1 MPSYPRFLLTE
12 RRWLA
17 SGFLLFGGS
26 SFGQTFFISL
36 FSADIRAEH
45 GLSHGAF
52 ASLFMVATLAGALTL
67 TRIGR
72 MVDVL
77 PARTV
82 VLVTVPLL
90 ALGAVAM
97 AWATHPAVLLAALF
111 ALRLFGQ
118 GLMSHTA
125 FTLTGRWFDRERGRA
140 TSVATLGLNTA
151 EAALPLLVVG
161 VVALTGWRETWWLVA
176 AGLMVL
182 LWPLAALTGRDR
194 VPDTGPGARGAR
206 TAVGWTRRAALRDPV
221 LHLLLPVM
229 AAPALIGNT
238 VFFHQAHLVES
249 RDWAPALFASAFAV
263 YAALTVV
270 FNLVGGFLVDRFTAL
285 RMTPLFL
292 LPLACGLLVLS
303 VAQGPWSVFAF
314 MALYGVTNG
323 LSLGMFG
330 AVWPEVYGV
339 RHLGSIR
346 SVVVAVLVFAS
357 AAGPGVAG
365 LLIDAAVPFSAQIAV
380 LGAYC
385 LAASAVAV
393 RVVRAVR
400 TRERARADDGIG
412 DGVGADG

>member
-1 MPSYPRFLLTE
+1 MPSYPRFLVTE

-17 SGFLLFGGS
+17 SGFLLFGCS
-26 SFGQTFFISL
+26 SFGQTFFVSL

-52 ASLFMVATLAGALTL
+52 GSLFMVATLASALVL
-67 TRIGR
+67 TQVGR
-72 MVDVL
+72 VVDLL

-90 ALGAVAM
+90 AAGAAAM
-97 AWATHPAVLLAALF
+97 ASATHVAVLVAALF

-118 GLMSHTA
+118 GLMPHTA
-125 FTLTGRWFDRERGRA
+125 FTLTGRWFDRGRGRA
-140 TSVATLGLNTA
+140 TSVSTLGLNTA
-151 EAALPLLVVG
+151 EAVLPLLVVG
-161 VVALTGWRETWWLVA
+161 AVAVAGWRETWWLVA

-182 LWPLAALTGRDR
+182 LWPLAALTGRER
-194 VPDTGPGARGAR
+194 VPGTGSGAAGARPPG
-206 TAVGWTRRAALRDPV
+206 GWTRRAALLDPAF
-221 LHLLLPVM
+221 HLLLAVM

-249 RDWAPALFASAFAV
+249 RGWAPALFASAFVV
-263 YAALTVV
+263 YAVLTVV

-285 RMTPLFL
+285 RLTPVFL
-292 LPLACGLLVLS
+292 LPLACGLLVL
-303 VAQGPWSVFAF
+303 AAAEGPWSVFAF

-323 LSLGMFG
+323 LSLGLFG
-330 AVWPEVYGV
+330 TVWPEVYGV

-357 AAGPGVAG
+357 AAGPGAAG
-365 LLIDAAVPFSAQIAV
+365 LLIDADVPFSAQVAA

-393 RVVRAVR
+393 QVVRTVR
-400 TRERARADDGIG
+400 TRARARADDGVG
-412 DGVGADG
+412 DGIGVDG